1 MVLNSGNVSTLEG
14 NITNA
19 IINSNNTLYASNTTL
34 NSVIIN
40 SNANISLTNI
50 KNIYHA
56 NSEYITINNGGTL
69 DVINAD
75 NAINPLIISN
85 VINSGGIFNISNYNY
100 NVTPIIY
107 STFISNGGVFNA
119 NNTYISDTI
128 ILSGG
133 ILNLNSGLTVSTTVN
148 SGATLN
154 ISNNGSAYMTFVS
167 SGAIMNVVS
176 GGVIDQTTIVPE
188 GSLSIGYHG
197 VLLNATINSNA
208 SVIISSGGTLSGIV
222 TLEQGGYIYINT
234 STGGII
240 NLLNSTSIPTMRSY
254 EDLSSNSN
262 DMAKIV
268 ISGTGSA
275 TTVIS
280 GFTGTNPDDSNTIT
294 LKNINK
300 DDVTQVT
307 YPDADHVTF
316 TLNNGSTITLNV
328 VGIGN
333 YGYELASDPDGNLIF
348 EVCFLAG
355 TMIETPDGLCAVE
368 NITIGDLVM
377 TYDPQ
382 TQKKIARPITWVGH
396 KNKTVNTNLT
406 KDDAGYPVRVL
417 KNALADNIPNKDLL
431 ITSEHCLFFDG
442 KFIPVR
448 MLVNGYSIFY
458 DTTIKNYDY
467 YHIETQKHSIIIADG
482 TLTENYLDTGNR
494 HVFNIDQ
501 KIIQVYL
508 NKVKSWNDA
517 AAPLTVSKECVEP
530 IYQNIVRRIQ
540 CHTLK
545 NQNDDLEITKDDDL
559 HLITNQGI
567 VITKKTISADKKVT
581 FTIPATT
588 TGVWI
593 ISRSSRPC
601 DVIGSFI
608 DDRRYLG
615 VLVGEVQLNYGTQSH
630 NINTHLTEISLS
642 GWDIQET
649 VPCRWTNGK
658 AFLPIC
664 KTPHSKLKQKT
675 LTLQILS
682 DHSYIINQKQL
693 IKKNA

>member
-1 MVLNSGNVSTLEG
+1 M
-14 NITNA
+14 
-19 IINSNNTLYASNTTL
+19 
-34 NSVIIN
+34 
-40 SNANISLTNI
+40 
-50 KNIYHA
+50 
-56 NSEYITINNGGTL
+56 

-482 TLTENYLDTGNR
+482 TLTESYLDTGNR